1 MTKSTVGS
9 GSRVLAKLR
18 RKSTLLGTVAVLL
31 LAASSPIQAQINPA
45 SVDGAMPPTR
55 EGNIYDHKDH
65 QPTEAEISRAQA
77 AAGDRPQ
84 SVNAAHVEKGVQD
97 LLKHMDK
104 LDTQSEQELELH

>member
-9 GSRVLAKLR
+9 RSRPILKLR

-31 LAASSPIQAQINPA
+31 LAGSSPIQAQTYPA
-45 SVDGAMPPTR
+45 SADGAMPPTR

-65 QPTEAEISRAQA
+65 QPTEAEVSRAQA

-84 SVNAAHVEKGVQD
+84 SVNASHVEKGAKD
-97 LLKHMDK
+97 LLKRMDK